1 MGVDALMYV
10 RVKDKSLTNKQ
21 IKQYAWRL
29 SGAFYREPFWYHDD
43 EGSLTLA
50 SEDDRN
56 YFDLQ
61 EKEDEIILKVNLMG
75 RYYGIG
81 YERGDLPTLL
91 SIMNFI
97 EQMIPNSS
105 IYYGGDCSDRL
116 VLMTKEEKE
125 TLWKH
130 FLLHGHEPYVERFS
144 GIFKGFSLIP
154 HCPTCD
160 EDLISNGGG
169 GNETFWFCYGCNR
182 TATSNKETITW
193 NNKNQI

>member
-1 MGVDALMYV
+1 
-10 RVKDKSLTNKQ
+10 
-21 IKQYAWRL
+21 
-29 SGAFYREPFWYHDD
+29 
-43 EGSLTLA
+43 
-50 SEDDRN
+50 
-56 YFDLQ
+56 
-61 EKEDEIILKVNLMG
+61 
-75 RYYGIG
+75 
-81 YERGDLPTLL
+81 
-91 SIMNFI
+91 MNFI

-130 FLLHGHEPYVERFS
+130 FLLHGHEPYVEGFS